1 MKDFHKKEA
10 PLLGLQ
16 GSGGGLGFL
25 AGGAS
30 SNDPQLPQGSGYPT
44 WEVRSWGQSG
54 QVDGVGSVTWVNGND
69 VYNVR
74 DASNHIGGWTNTR
87 SNNPGHNQSPTY
99 DTSDGFR
106 AWRVYSSTTPTKW
119 IHFNGGST
127 WFVGGAADC
136 TNMYW
141 YKVGGSS
148 NGGDWHMGG
157 QDGTPTWTGGTNITN
172 GTAGM
177 VGVRGSQFERIG
189 HGFDIRAGSTTS
201 GNGLVTTGGSAIWHC
216 TIWSFESNGRLTVFH
231 DGVQVGQSG
240 TSSGMNQA
248 NTNYFVG
255 RSWTKEDLNGM
266 DGYIAWGAYWK
277 RTLSSTEAQN
287 IWNDNKAFFGR

>member
-1 MKDFHKKEA
+1 MYNFHKKEA

-30 SNDPQLPQGSGYPT
+30 SSDPQLPQGSGYPT
-44 WEVRSWGQSG
+44 WEVRSWEQSG
-54 QVDGVGSVTWVNGND
+54 EVDGVGSVTWVNGND

-74 DASNHIGGWTNTR
+74 DSSNHVGGWTSQR
-87 SNNPGHNQSPTY
+87 SNSPSHNQNPTY

-106 AWRVYSSTTPTKW
+106 AWRVYSGTTPTKW

-127 WFVGGAADC
+127 WFVSNAADH

-141 YKVGGSS
+141 YKVGSSS
-148 NGGDWHMGG
+148 NSGDWHMGG
-157 QDGTPTWTGGTNITN
+157 QDGTPTFTGTSNLTN

-201 GNGLVTTGGSAIWHC
+201 GNGLVTTGGSAVWHC
-216 TIWSFESNGRLTVFH
+216 TIWSFEANGRLTVFH

-240 TSSGMNQA
+240 TSGGMNQT

-255 RSWTKEDLNGM
+255 RSWSKEDLNGM
-266 DGYIAWGAYWK
+266 DGYVAWGSYWK

>member
-1 MKDFHKKEA
+1 MYEWYKKEA

-25 AGGAS
+25 AGRGVLFNPS
-30 SNDPQLPQGSGYPT
+30 MPQGSGYPT
-44 WEVRSWGQSG
+44 WEVRSWEQSG
-54 QVDGVGSVTWVNGND
+54 EVDGVGSVTWVNGNN

-74 DASNHIGGWTNTR
+74 DSSSHIGGWTNQR
-87 SNNPGHNQSPTY
+87 SNSPSYNQAPTY

-106 AWRVYSSTTPTKW
+106 AWRVYSGTTPTKW

-127 WFVGGAADC
+127 WFVGGAANC
-136 TNMYW
+136 ANMYW
-141 YKVGGSS
+141 YKVGSS
-148 NGGDWHMGG
+148 NNTGDWHMGG
-157 QDGTPTWTGGTNITN
+157 QDGTPTWTGGSSHNT
-172 GTAGM
+172 GSAGM

-189 HGFDIRAGSTTS
+189 HGFDIRTSNTTT
-201 GNGLVTTGGSAIWHC
+201 GNGLVTAGGSAVWHC

-231 DGVQVGQSG
+231 DGVQVGQSP
-240 TSSGMNQA
+240 TNSGMNQA

-255 RSWTKEDLNGM
+255 RSWSKEDLNGM

-277 RTLSSTEAQN
+277 RGISLSEAQD
-287 IWNDNKAFFGR
+287 IWNDNRVYFGR

>member
-1 MKDFHKKEA
+1 MFNFNKKEA

-30 SNDPQLPQGSGYPT
+30 SSDPQLPQGSGYPT
-44 WEVRSWGQSG
+44 WEVRSWEQSG
-54 QVDGVGSVTWVNGND
+54 EVDGVGSVTWVNGND

-74 DASNHIGGWTNTR
+74 DSSNHVGGWTSQR
-87 SNNPGHNQSPTY
+87 SNSPSHNQNPTY

-106 AWRVYSSTTPTKW
+106 AWRVYSGTTPTKW

-127 WFVGGAADC
+127 WFVSNAADH

-141 YKVGGSS
+141 YKVGSSS
-148 NGGDWHMGG
+148 NSGDWHMGG
-157 QDGTPTWTGGTNITN
+157 QDGTPTFTGTSNLTN

-201 GNGLVTTGGSAIWHC
+201 GNGLVTTGGSAVWHC
-216 TIWSFESNGRLTVFH
+216 TIWSFEANGRLTVFH

-240 TSSGMNQA
+240 TSGGMNQT

-255 RSWTKEDLNGM
+255 RSWSKEDLNGM
-266 DGYIAWGAYWK
+266 DGYVAWGSYWK

>member
-1 MKDFHKKEA
+1 MLEWNKKEA
-10 PLLGLQ
+10 PLKALAGL
-16 GSGGGLGFL
+16 GGGVGR
-25 AGGAS
+25 GNVV

-44 WEVRSWGQSG
+44 WEVRSWEQSG

-74 DASNHIGGWTNTR
+74 DASNHVGGWTSDR
-87 SNNPGHNQSPTY
+87 SNSPSHNQPPTY

-106 AWRVYSSTTPTKW
+106 AWRVYNGTTPTKW

-141 YKVGGSS
+141 YKVGSSS
-148 NGGDWHMGG
+148 NVGDWHMGG
-157 QDGTPTWTGGTNITN
+157 QDGSPNWTSGSAHSN
-172 GTAGM
+172 GSAGM

-189 HGFDIRAGSTTS
+189 HGFDRRAGTTTS
-201 GNGLVTTGGSAIWHC
+201 GNGLVTTGGSAVWHC
-216 TIWSFESNGRLTVFH
+216 TIWSFQSNGNLNVFH

-240 TSSGMNQA
+240 AGGSMNQS
-248 NTNYFVG
+248 NSNYFVG
-255 RSWTKEDLNGM
+255 RSWSKEDLNGM

-277 RTLSSTEAQN
+277 RYVGSTEAQN
-287 IWNDNKAFFGR
+287 IWNNNKAFFGR